1 MSSQEKN
8 TSGKIIGLIVGAI
21 VFGIVSFGMK
31 SCFFG
36 DVTTEM
42 KKVVKEMNADAPT
55 MIDEYTRLDSV
66 ALTGEK
72 KFQYYYTIKGATTF
86 AKSNTHMMRKT
97 MKKAIIV
104 ELKSNP
110 DMNVFSQ
117 NNITLG
123 YNYFNEQTQLILD
136 LEIKAEEYK

>member
-8 TSGKIIGLIVGAI
+8 KQGKIIGFIVGAI
-21 VFGIVSFGMK
+21 VFGLVSFGLK

-42 KKVVKEMNADAPT
+42 KKVVNEMNAETPT
-55 MIDEYTRLDSV
+55 VIDEYTRLDSV
-66 ALTGEK
+66 ALTGKK
-72 KFQYYYTIKGATTF
+72 KFEYYYTIKGATTF
-86 AKSNTHMMRKT
+86 AKSNTEMMRKT
-97 MKKAIIV
+97 MKGAIIT

-110 DMNVFSQ
+110 DMNAFSR

-123 YNYFNEQTQLILD
+123 YNYFNEQAELILD